1 MIETGLELLDA
12 IIHNPM
18 EAVFLFIAGYIFYKY
33 FGSGRSRMYRKHE
46 LRSLILDT
54 KFFLRR
60 LFNGR
65 YESFCRINGERL
77 DEVLTLII
85 NLEGIH
91 NWNQRDFIKAKT
103 KMSQSEISQIINALV
118 NLKII
123 NWNDEHS
130 LVLVKHNNQTVE
142 HP

>member
-1 MIETGLELLDA
+1 MTIETGFEIIDA
-12 IIHNPM
+12 IVNNPM
-18 EAVFLFIAGYIFYKY
+18 EAVILFVAGYMFYKY

-46 LRSLILDT
+46 LGSFLLDV

-60 LFNGR
+60 LINSR
-65 YESFCRINGERL
+65 HDSFCRINVERL
-77 DEVLTLII
+77 DEVLSLIS

-103 KMSQSEISQIINALV
+103 NMSSPEVSQLINALI

-123 NWNDEHS
+123 DWNTDYS
-130 LVLVKHNNQTVE
+130 LVIRK
-142 HP
+142 

>member
-1 MIETGLELLDA
+1 MTIETGFEIIDA
-12 IIHNPM
+12 IVNNPM
-18 EAVFLFIAGYIFYKY
+18 EAVILFVAGYMFYKY

-46 LRSLILDT
+46 LGSFLLDA

-60 LFNGR
+60 LINSR
-65 YESFCRINGERL
+65 YESFCRINVERL
-77 DEVLTLII
+77 DEVLSLIS

-103 KMSQSEISQIINALV
+103 NMSGPEVSQLINALI

-123 NWNDEHS
+123 DWNTDYS
-130 LVLVKHNNQTVE
+130 LVIKKK
-142 HP
+142 